1 MYFIRRNMENKKIIA
16 NSPQRHMFTLEKYLE
31 KLDNNPGD
39 KTAQD
44 MVKYLMSYK
53 DMKTE
58 QESDPEW
65 QKNNMEYDLRTSQEL
80 VDKVRSDDVYAQ
92 NLYAAMCNNEFIRN
106 DVWPLL
112 KGETWSCSWRSAGGI
127 VADMKGA
134 GDYIDYYCS
143 GIGNGDDLTDEQF
156 NQLDYEAK
164 EYYINSKRFVN
175 ESVITD
181 EVREDLLKIGW
192 IQAQDNNSI

>member
-39 KTAQD
+39 KSAQD
-44 MVKYLMSYK
+44 MVNYLMTYK
-53 DMKTE
+53 DMKAK

-112 KGETWSCSWRSAGGI
+112 KGETWSCSWRSSGGI
-127 VADMKGA
+127 VADMKGQ

-143 GIGNGDDLTDEQF
+143 GIGNGDELTDEQF

-181 EVREDLLKIGW
+181 EVREDLFKIGW
-192 IQAQDNNSI
+192 IQAPDNNGT

>member
-1 MYFIRRNMENKKIIA
+1 
-16 NSPQRHMFTLEKYLE
+16 MFKLEKYLE

-39 KTAQD
+39 KSAQD
-44 MVKYLMSYK
+44 MVNYLMTYK
-53 DMKTE
+53 DMKAK

-112 KGETWSCSWRSAGGI
+112 KGETWSCSWRSSGGI
-127 VADMKGA
+127 VADMKGQ

-143 GIGNGDDLTDEQF
+143 GIGNGDELTDEQF

-181 EVREDLLKIGW
+181 EVREDLFKIGW
-192 IQAQDNNSI
+192 IQAPDNNGT